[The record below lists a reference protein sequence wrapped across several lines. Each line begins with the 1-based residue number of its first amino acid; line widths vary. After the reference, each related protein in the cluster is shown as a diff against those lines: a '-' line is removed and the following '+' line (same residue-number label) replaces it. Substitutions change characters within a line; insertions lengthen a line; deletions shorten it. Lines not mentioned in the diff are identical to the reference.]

1 MKTKYIK
8 IESLTD
14 LSKFV
19 IEASKVDG
27 DILIYRGKYCIDG
40 KSMLG
45 IMSIDISDKCK
56 IEYPEDAIEFEKY
69 IKQFE
74 I

>member
-14 LSKFV
+14 LSQFV
-19 IEASKVDG
+19 IKASEVNG
-27 DILIYRGKYCIDG
+27 DILIYRGKYCVDG
-40 KSMLG
+40 KSLLG
-45 IMSIDISDKCK
+45 LMSINISDKCK

-69 IKQFE
+69 ITQFE

>member
-8 IESLTD
+8 INSLTD
-14 LSKFV
+14 LAKFV
-19 IEASKVDG
+19 KEASKVNG
-27 DILIYRGKYCIDG
+27 DVLIYRGKYCIDG

-45 IMSIDISDKCK
+45 IMSIDISDRCK
-56 IEYPEDAIEFEKY
+56 IEYPEEAIEFEKY